1 MIHCNRRLN
10 GVCPELTGL
19 EGVTNRFPSA
29 ILVIVFIRLS
39 DVLSTG
45 ICLCFRFSSQLHFIS
60 FSDQGELSLRGYAR
74 AQLITHTYFHDPHPT
89 FDQRSGAWLKLR
101 WGGVDGRRQVP
112 CSSKKPDR
120 ESSKLELREV
130 AIRRPERFH
139 THFRRNL
146 GVSASIF
153 VKK

>member
-45 ICLCFRFSSQLHFIS
+45 ICLCFRFSSKLHFIS

-74 AQLITHTYFHDPHPT
+74 AHIFTYTYFHEL
-89 FDQRSGAWLKLR
+89 LKIMKYEI
-101 WGGVDGRRQVP
+101 V
-112 CSSKKPDR
+112 
-120 ESSKLELREV
+120 
-130 AIRRPERFH
+130 F
-139 THFRRNL
+139 
-146 GVSASIF
+146 
-153 VKK
+153 